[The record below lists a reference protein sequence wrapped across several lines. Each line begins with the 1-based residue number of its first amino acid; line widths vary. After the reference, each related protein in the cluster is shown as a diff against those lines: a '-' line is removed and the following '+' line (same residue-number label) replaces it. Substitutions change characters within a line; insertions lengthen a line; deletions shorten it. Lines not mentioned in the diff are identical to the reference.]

1 MQGNFGIL
9 DDRHLYTVQRA
20 EIKYDSNDDNDMHM

>member
-9 DDRHLYTVQRA
+9 DGCHLYTVQRA
-20 EIKYDSNDDNDMHM
+20 EIEYDSNNDNDMHM